1 MSDVPVQL
9 IVAAFNDEKT
19 ANAALKE
26 LKAAQRQKT
35 IRIENAA
42 VLRKDEKGKL
52 HIKET
57 GDMGGGKGAAF
68 GGVAGAAIGI
78 IAGPALVVPVAVGAL
93 VGGLVAKFRDSGF
106 SDERL
111 KKLGEGLK
119 PGSSAILAVVE
130 HRWVEDVEKAMAEA
144 GADLFTESLQ
154 ADIAEQLESEHDVAY
169 TAISSEAGFAA
180 GRIATGADDIEG
192 GFIVEDEEGVTAS
205 QFVATKDGFAVL
217 AATVDE
223 EGATVVAAEGTFEED
238 AEEESEDKE
247 A

>member
-1 MSDVPVQL
+1 MTDVPVQL

-19 ANAALKE
+19 ANGALKE
-26 LKAAQRQKT
+26 LKAAQREKV
-35 IRIENAA
+35 IRIEDAA

-57 GDMGGGKGAAF
+57 GDLGGGKGAAF
-68 GGVAGAAIGI
+68 GGVAGAAIGL

-93 VGGLVAKFRDSGF
+93 VGGLVAKWRDTGF

-119 PGSSAILAVVE
+119 PGSSAIIAVVE
-130 HRWVEDVEKAMAEA
+130 HRWVEEVEKAMAEV
-144 GADLFTESLQ
+144 GADLFTEALQ
-154 ADIAEQLESEHDVAY
+154 ADIADQLESEHDVAY

-180 GRIATGADDIEG
+180 GRIATGDDDVEG
-192 GFIVEDEEGVTAS
+192 AFIVEDEEGLTAS
-205 QFVATKDGFAVL
+205 RFVATKEGFAVL
-217 AATVDE
+217 AASVDG
-223 EGATVVAAEGTFEED
+223 EGTAVVAAEGTFEE
-238 AEEESEDKE
+238 EEENEEKE

>member
-26 LKAAQRQKT
+26 LKAAQRQKV

-57 GDMGGGKGAAF
+57 GDMGGGKGAAL

-93 VGGLVAKFRDSGF
+93 VGGLVAKWRDSGF

-111 KKLGEGLK
+111 KKLGEGL
-119 PGSSAILAVVE
+119 
-130 HRWVEDVEKAMAEA
+130 
-144 GADLFTESLQ
+144 
-154 ADIAEQLESEHDVAY
+154 
-169 TAISSEAGFAA
+169 
-180 GRIATGADDIEG
+180 
-192 GFIVEDEEGVTAS
+192 
-205 QFVATKDGFAVL
+205 
-217 AATVDE
+217 
-223 EGATVVAAEGTFEED
+223 
-238 AEEESEDKE
+238 
-247 A
+247 